1 MRLERLEV
9 VDFRNHDAAAVELP
23 AGVSA
28 LVGPNGVG
36 KTNLLEA
43 VGYLATLARTGSAR
57 TRPDPCRA
65 ASAVI
70 RAAVR
75 RAGRRLLVDVE
86 LRPGSGVRGR
96 VQRGAGAA
104 GPGPARRGPGDAVRA
119 RGPGLVRGDPEERR
133 RFLDTLA
140 TQRLPRYHG
149 SRQDYDRVLR
159 QRNTLLRSAGG
170 RLPAA
175 ALATLEVWDEKLASA
190 GAEIW
195 SERLRLV
202 AALTPGSSS
211 PTSAWPGGR
220 RGRRRLRVVGRRAG
234 AADPD
239 PAKLAQALRERLVA
253 DRAREVERGI
263 TLSGPHRDDLALG
276 LRGLPARTHA
286 SHGEA
291 WSLALALRLG
301 SHRLLSEEGEEP
313 VLLMDDVFAELDGN
327 DGIGS
332 RRRPWPRSR
341 PSSRQRWPRSYHPSL
356 ARPCFTWNQD
366 QCSSGRVHDPNR
378 GGSGGPDH
386 RWSADRGVGDEQ
398 RDGMTR
404 RSREPR
410 PIGGRAGRRAP
421 ARGWDG
427 RLAAARV
434 VARWPEVVGDA
445 VAAHCQPS
453 RLEEDGTLHVVADS
467 AAWATQLTT
476 SRASS
481 STASAPSAAPASSAA
496 SRSAPTRVVRAA
508 DRSRTTAPGRRVA
521 GATPL

>member
-9 VDFRNHDAAAVELP
+9 VEFRNHDAAAVEFP
-23 AGVSA
+23 PGVSV

-43 VGYLATLARTGSAR
+43 VGYLATLGSHRVGQDAALI
-57 TRPDPCRA
+57 RA
-65 ASAVI
+65 GATSAVV
-70 RAAVR
+70 RAAVQ

-96 VQRGAGAA
+96 VNGA
-104 GPGPARRGPGDAVRA
+104 PVPRARDLLGVVRA
-119 RGPGLVRGDPEERR
+119 TVFAPEDLGLVRGDPEERR

-159 QRNTLLRSAGG
+159 QRNTLLRSAAG
-170 RLPAA
+170 RLPAT

-202 AALTPGSSS
+202 AALTPRVELAYQRLAGRDDLVEIAYVSSVAGTAGS
-211 PTSAWPGGR
+211 
-220 RGRRRLRVVGRRAG
+220 
-234 AADPD
+234 DPD

-301 SHRLLSEEGEEP
+301 SHRLLAEEGEEP
-313 VLLMDDVFAELDGN
+313 VLLMDDVFAELD
-327 DGIGS
+327 
-332 RRRPWPRSR
+332 
-341 PSSRQRWPRSYHPSL
+341 RQRR
-356 ARPCFTWNQD
+356 D
-366 QCSSGRVHDPNR
+366 RV
-378 GGSGGPDH
+378 
-386 RWSADRGVGDEQ
+386 AE
-398 RDGMTR
+398 
-404 RSREPR
+404 
-410 PIGGRAGRRAP
+410 AA
-421 ARGWDG
+421 
-427 RLAAARV
+427 LAAEQTIVTA
-434 VARWPEVVGDA
+434 A
-445 VAAHCQPS
+445 VA
-453 RLEEDGTLHVVADS
+453 EELPPELNAAVFHVEPGLV
-467 AAWATQLTT
+467 QL
-476 SRASS
+476 
-481 STASAPSAAPASSAA
+481 
-496 SRSAPTRVVRAA
+496 
-508 DRSRTTAPGRRVA
+508 RTGP
-521 GATPL
+521 

>member
-9 VDFRNHDAAAVELP
+9 VDFRNHDAAAMELP
-23 AGVSA
+23 AGVSV

-43 VGYLATLARTGSAR
+43 IGYLATLGSHRVGQDAALIR
-57 TRPDPCRA
+57 AGA

-70 RAAVR
+70 RGAVQ

-96 VQRGAGAA
+96 VNGA
-104 GPGPARRGPGDAVRA
+104 PVPRARDLLGVVRA
-119 RGPGLVRGDPEERR
+119 TVFAPEDLGLVRGDPEERR

-170 RLPAA
+170 RLPPS

-202 AALTPGSSS
+202 AALTPRVELAYQHLAGRDDLVDVAYVSSV
-211 PTSAWPGGR
+211 AGN
-220 RGRRRLRVVGRRAG
+220 VGL
-234 AADPD
+234 DPD
-239 PAKLAQALRERLVA
+239 LAKLAQALRERLVA

-263 TLSGPHRDDLALG
+263 TLSGPHRDDLALA

-301 SHRLLSEEGEEP
+301 SHRLLAEEGEEP
-313 VLLMDDVFAELDGN
+313 VLLMDDVFAELD
-327 DGIGS
+327 
-332 RRRPWPRSR
+332 
-341 PSSRQRWPRSYHPSL
+341 RQRR
-356 ARPCFTWNQD
+356 D
-366 QCSSGRVHDPNR
+366 RV
-378 GGSGGPDH
+378 
-386 RWSADRGVGDEQ
+386 AE
-398 RDGMTR
+398 
-404 RSREPR
+404 
-410 PIGGRAGRRAP
+410 A
-421 ARGWDG
+421 
-427 RLAAARV
+427 
-434 VARWPEVVGDA
+434 A
-445 VAAHCQPS
+445 VAAEQTIVTAAVA
-453 RLEEDGTLHVVADS
+453 EELPPELDAAVFHVEPGSV
-467 AAWATQLTT
+467 QL
-476 SRASS
+476 S
-481 STASAPSAAPASSAA
+481 
-496 SRSAPTRVVRAA
+496 
-508 DRSRTTAPGRRVA
+508 A
-521 GATPL
+521 GA

>member
-9 VDFRNHDAAAVELP
+9 VDFRNHDRASVELP

-43 VGYLATLARTGSAR
+43 VGYLATLGSHRVGQDAALI
-57 TRPDPCRA
+57 RA
-65 ASAVI
+65 GSSSAVI
-70 RAAVR
+70 RAAVQ
-75 RAGRRLLVDVE
+75 RAGRRLLVDLE

-96 VQRGAGAA
+96 VNGA
-104 GPGPARRGPGDAVRA
+104 PVPRARDLLGVVRA
-119 RGPGLVRGDPEERR
+119 TVFAPEDLGLVRGDPEERR

-170 RLPAA
+170 RLPAS

-202 AALTPGSSS
+202 AALTPRVELAYQRLAGRDDVVDVAYVSS
-211 PTSAWPGGR
+211 
-220 RGRRRLRVVGRRAG
+220 VAG
-234 AADPD
+234 TAGLDPD

-263 TLSGPHRDDLALG
+263 TLSGPHRDDLALA

-301 SHRLLSEEGEEP
+301 SHWLLAEEGEEP
-313 VLLMDDVFAELDGN
+313 VLLMDDVFAELD
-327 DGIGS
+327 
-332 RRRPWPRSR
+332 
-341 PSSRQRWPRSYHPSL
+341 RQRR
-356 ARPCFTWNQD
+356 D
-366 QCSSGRVHDPNR
+366 RV
-378 GGSGGPDH
+378 
-386 RWSADRGVGDEQ
+386 AE
-398 RDGMTR
+398 
-404 RSREPR
+404 
-410 PIGGRAGRRAP
+410 AA
-421 ARGWDG
+421 
-427 RLAAARV
+427 LAAEQTIVTAAV
-434 VARWPEVVGDA
+434 PEELPPELNAA
-445 VAAHCQPS
+445 VF
-453 RLEEDGTLHVVADS
+453 HVEPGSV
-467 AAWATQLTT
+467 QL
-476 SRASS
+476 
-481 STASAPSAAPASSAA
+481 
-496 SRSAPTRVVRAA
+496 
-508 DRSRTTAPGRRVA
+508 RTGP
-521 GATPL
+521 

>member
-9 VDFRNHDAAAVELP
+9 VDFRNHDAASVELP
-23 AGVSA
+23 AGVSV

-43 VGYLATLARTGSAR
+43 VGYLATLGSHRVGQDASLI
-57 TRPDPCRA
+57 RA
-65 ASAVI
+65 GATAAVI

-96 VQRGAGAA
+96 VNGAA
-104 GPGPARRGPGDAVRA
+104 VPRARDLLGVVRA
-119 RGPGLVRGDPEERR
+119 TLFAPEDLGLVRGDPEERR

-170 RLPAA
+170 RLPAS

-202 AALTPGSSS
+202 AALTPRVELTYQRLAGRDDTVDVAYVSSVAG
-211 PTSAWPGGR
+211 P
-220 RGRRRLRVVGRRAG
+220 G

-253 DRAREVERGI
+253 DRTREVERGL
-263 TLSGPHRDDLALG
+263 TLSGPHRDDLSLAV
-276 LRGLPARTHA
+276 RGLPGRTHA

-301 SHRLLSEEGEEP
+301 SHRLLTEEGEEP
-313 VLLMDDVFAELDGN
+313 ILLMDDVFAELD
-327 DGIGS
+327 
-332 RRRPWPRSR
+332 
-341 PSSRQRWPRSYHPSL
+341 RQRR
-356 ARPCFTWNQD
+356 
-366 QCSSGRVHDPNR
+366 GRV
-378 GGSGGPDH
+378 
-386 RWSADRGVGDEQ
+386 AE
-398 RDGMTR
+398 
-404 RSREPR
+404 
-410 PIGGRAGRRAP
+410 AA
-421 ARGWDG
+421 
-427 RLAAARV
+427 LAAEQAIV
-434 VARWPEVVGDA
+434 TAA
-445 VAAHCQPS
+445 VA
-453 RLEEDGTLHVVADS
+453 EELPAALNATMFHVEPGSV
-467 AAWATQLTT
+467 QL
-476 SRASS
+476 SE
-481 STASAPSAAPASSAA
+481 
-496 SRSAPTRVVRAA
+496 
-508 DRSRTTAPGRRVA
+508 
-521 GATPL
+521 GA